1 MMDYKKFSE
10 QSDEIQIAIINAA
23 RDITVAKIQE
33 KGAKFDQYT
42 RSVNWFSTSLNEIM
56 SGLREQEKVK
66 S

>member
-1 MMDYKKFSE
+1 MMDYKKLSE

>member
-1 MMDYKKFSE
+1 MDYKKLSE